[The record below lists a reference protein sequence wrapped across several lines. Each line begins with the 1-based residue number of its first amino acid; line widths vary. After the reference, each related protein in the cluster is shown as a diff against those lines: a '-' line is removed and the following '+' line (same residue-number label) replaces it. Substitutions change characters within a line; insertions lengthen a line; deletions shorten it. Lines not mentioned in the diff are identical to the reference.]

1 MIPSVFILL
10 DYNSLDSYNLDM
22 RKLAKTTFIL
32 IFLSLLLSCATTLTV
47 NVTRPAKLDLNG
59 AKTISVLPF
68 APSDYY
74 GPSDSAASI
83 VIVVADF
90 FRMFDRSRPD
100 ERRCLTYL
108 HDEIESGLMTS
119 PYVDVISSSAVQAAI
134 NNGSPIP
141 ADVYLTGQVVYF
153 DIDDQKEIV
162 KKKVEEDEDEDDDIV
177 SLSESKSK
185 YIIEEYYVRNVRME
199 IKYQIV
205 DSKTNKIVASDK
217 ASIKDYSS
225 RYERKSQLPDP
236 IDMIDYELRSLAHKI
251 LRDIQPYVVRKS
263 IKLMKDK
270 SKMPA
275 IKAADQLAKDGYL
288 QESYEAFLKIY
299 RDTNMLVAGY
309 NASMILEALGKLTEA
324 ENLMKEV
331 YVLYPESAVLDG
343 LYDIQSEIKQSQR
356 LQKQIN

>member
-1 MIPSVFILL
+1 
-10 DYNSLDSYNLDM
+10 M
-22 RKLAKTTFIL
+22 RKLVSLSFI
-32 IFLSLLLSCATTLTV
+32 ILSLFVLLSCATTVTV

-68 APSDYY
+68 TPSDYY
-74 GPSDSAASI
+74 SASDSSTNI
-83 VIVVADF
+83 VIVIADF

-100 ERRCLTYL
+100 ERRCLNYL

-134 NNGSPIP
+134 KNGSPIP

-153 DIDDQKEIV
+153 DIDDEKEIV
-162 KKKVEEDEDEDDDIV
+162 KKKVEEEEEDDDDIV
-177 SLSESKSK
+177 SLSSSKSTK
-185 YIIEEYYVRNVRME
+185 YIIEEYYVRHVKME
-199 IKYQIV
+199 IKYQVV
-205 DSKTNKIVASDK
+205 DSKTNRIVASDK
-217 ASIKDYSS
+217 ASIRDYSS
-225 RYERKSQLPDP
+225 RYERKSQLPEAYDLL
-236 IDMIDYELRSLAHKI
+236 DYELRSLANKI

-275 IKAADQLAKDGYL
+275 IKAADDLAKKGFL
-288 QESYEAFLKIY
+288 KESYESFIKIY

-309 NASMILEALGKLTEA
+309 NAAMLLEAQGKLTEA
-324 ENLMKEV
+324 ESLMKEV

-356 LQKQIN
+356 LQNQIQ